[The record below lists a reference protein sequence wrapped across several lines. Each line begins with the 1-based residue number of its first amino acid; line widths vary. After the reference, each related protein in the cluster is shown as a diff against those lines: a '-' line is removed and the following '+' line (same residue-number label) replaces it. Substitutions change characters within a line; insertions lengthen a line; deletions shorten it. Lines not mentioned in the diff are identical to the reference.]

1 MQCSLNNHRSLEKTH
16 NRLLNTPFSKILHQ
30 KKKKMHNYLT
40 IAQKNGRPRNLP
52 QIQLGLNTIANKKS
66 K

>member
-1 MQCSLNNHRSLEKTH
+1 MQCSLNNHRSLEKPAQSPFKHTTQQ
-16 NRLLNTPFSKILHQ
+16 NTAS
-30 KKKKMHNYLT
+30 KKKKMLNYLT